1 MHYVSHSV
9 SFVSVI
15 NEVIN
20 HRQLIIGKRLSC
32 RTPQSS
38 LVLTNKPLQEEV
50 VFEEVSEQAGHSYCG
65 PAGGYE
71 DIAECRKNRTERQ
84 PVPAIVL
91 GLMFNKER
99 VHIQCHQIRR
109 VSCVHPYLGCQ
120 AVRAQCLEN
129 K

>member
-1 MHYVSHSV
+1 M
-9 SFVSVI
+9 
-15 NEVIN
+15 
-20 HRQLIIGKRLSC
+20 
-32 RTPQSS
+32 
-38 LVLTNKPLQEEV
+38 LTNKPLQEEV

-99 VHIQCHQIRR
+99 VHIQCHQRR
-109 VSCVHPYLGCQ
+109 QVTCVHPYCGRQ
-120 AVRAQCLEN
+120 AVRIRRVLKTN
-129 K
+129 KNIFATRTYTVMKGGINQR